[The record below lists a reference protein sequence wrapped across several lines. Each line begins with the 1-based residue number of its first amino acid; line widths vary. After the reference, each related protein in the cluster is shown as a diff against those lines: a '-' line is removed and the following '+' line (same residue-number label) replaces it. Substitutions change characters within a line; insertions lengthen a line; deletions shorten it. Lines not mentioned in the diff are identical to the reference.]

1 MRIGK
6 GNEKKGR
13 MVSSPSMICARVWLG
28 TVPFSQIREILFTFS
43 GVLDPEELFEALN
56 IHDGDNG
63 LKEASALPSD
73 SLAAS
78 RIERLDTTSMKI
90 KPLPAPRRPKISAHR
105 VGKTAKEA
113 INPPQAQEK
122 CGELTPN
129 GGLKFHSGVQNTSKS
144 RSGANHLNG
153 APNRSRCCKL
163 QQPRTSTRTV
173 SIKEK
178 KPSSLQTGT
187 QSSRGIK
194 LNCAAQLEG
203 EKTCQEFTSSG
214 TIGNSPA
221 TTL

>member
-113 INPPQAQEK
+113 INPPQAQHATRSREPDS
-122 CGELTPN
+122 TSS
-129 GGLKFHSGVQNTSKS
+129 LKLLKAFSQANPLSSAATKRASLA
-144 RSGANHLNG
+144 ANHMKVNNKIRKDISG
-153 APNRSRCCKL
+153 QNMS
-163 QQPRTSTRTV
+163 
-173 SIKEK
+173 K
-178 KPSSLQTGT
+178 KPCVGDSGT
-187 QSSRGIK
+187 PSPEPTSSRFHIASRD
-194 LNCAAQLEG
+194 L
-203 EKTCQEFTSSG
+203 SG
-214 TIGNSPA
+214 SVCVRLLQMINRQN
-221 TTL
+221 L